1 MSTACKSKHRA
12 KGTALILSMLFVLV
26 FSALAVS
33 FATLS
38 GSNVQVAS
46 NQHRVNTSLYA
57 AQSGLDCGRYLV
69 NTVLLDQTNL
79 NYVSDTQAEK
89 VWSDLCAHVAAQGL
103 DGKTVAYDANELTIE
118 GMTLNGSDA
127 TFAVR
132 FCRDAADPKTIV
144 LQSTGSHNGATR
156 TVGIT
161 MSITKDR
168 EILHY
173 AMAGRGRMWLT
184 GDTTIYGDIFSTWNN
199 KYVSPF
205 NTTSETSILG
215 KVNTVIQKDSLGS
228 YHYDL
233 ETLDGNGNPVF
244 SFGQTVY
251 DAEGNALADTIGTI
265 DEDLCLTDT
274 DGNPVFDENGNRIPV
289 DFENRVYSSADELQG
304 YHENVEYYDPT
315 KHSVSMAG
323 LSIADYNTD
332 DYKAGLTSLSSSST
346 TTEYFPHAPGNYA
359 QASSSSSRRL
369 TRRVYQNQTFTNAL
383 LPSNQNA
390 LFKNC
395 TFQEV
400 LYVDCSKN
408 ASTYYNNVRFE
419 DCTFNGVIVTNTPK
433 NLLWQ
438 NNALYFTGA
447 ATFNNQ
453 SSIQEATILAPHFN
467 VDLGNTNP
475 EQSDNNVLTGAI
487 VGGIV
492 DIRGNAQIY
501 GTIISMAD
509 TSSWTSGFVTNIG
522 ATLDDGGSETTEL
535 GDIGV
540 ISITPE
546 EDMMLP
552 SGITSP
558 IIIKPDQNTY
568 SESV

>member
-233 ETLDGNGNPVF
+233 ETLDGNGNPLF

-304 YHENVEYYDPT
+304 YHENVEYYDP
-315 KHSVSMAG
+315 
-323 LSIADYNTD
+323 
-332 DYKAGLTSLSSSST
+332 
-346 TTEYFPHAPGNYA
+346 
-359 QASSSSSRRL
+359 
-369 TRRVYQNQTFTNAL
+369 
-383 LPSNQNA
+383 
-390 LFKNC
+390 
-395 TFQEV
+395 
-400 LYVDCSKN
+400 
-408 ASTYYNNVRFE
+408 
-419 DCTFNGVIVTNTPK
+419 
-433 NLLWQ
+433 
-438 NNALYFTGA
+438 
-447 ATFNNQ
+447 
-453 SSIQEATILAPHFN
+453 
-467 VDLGNTNP
+467 
-475 EQSDNNVLTGAI
+475 
-487 VGGIV
+487 
-492 DIRGNAQIY
+492 
-501 GTIISMAD
+501 
-509 TSSWTSGFVTNIG
+509 
-522 ATLDDGGSETTEL
+522 
-535 GDIGV
+535 
-540 ISITPE
+540 
-546 EDMMLP
+546 
-552 SGITSP
+552 
-558 IIIKPDQNTY
+558 
-568 SESV
+568 